1 MQFRII
7 SKVLGLMMM
16 IFSLTLLTP
25 IAIAAIYGENTHQ
38 AFFFSFAITFSLGML
53 LWLPYSRM
61 KGDLRTRDGFVI
73 TTLFWTVLSLVGSLP
88 FILVDAIHLHFTD
101 AVFESISGL
110 TTTGAT
116 VITGL
121 DYLPKSILYYRQQL
135 HWLGGIGIVVIAIA
149 IMPMLG
155 VGGMQLYKAE
165 TPGPVKDNKM
175 TPRITQTAKALF
187 TIYLSLTIICS
198 FAYWLAGMNTFDAI
212 THAFSTIATGG
223 FANYDASIG
232 YFNSPTIMM
241 LAVFFMIISGISF
254 GLHYYAWVKGSVLH
268 YWHNSESKMY
278 LNMII
283 GGSIICCGYLFLSG
297 SLSLTDSLLHGV
309 FQLVSIMTSTGFATT
324 NFSNWPTF
332 LPVFLIVLSFFG
344 ACAGSTGGGIKVGRM
359 LILAKQSLREIYRLI
374 HPSAIFPIKLRNRT
388 VPERVADSVWAFF
401 GIYLAIFYFLVM
413 LLQFTGLDYLTAWS
427 CTAAALNNL
436 GPGLGDAAAH
446 YGEINSTAKWLLS
459 AAMIIGRLEI
469 FTVLVLFT
477 PMFWRR

>member
-1 MQFRII
+1 MQFKII
-7 SKVLGLMMM
+7 SKILGLMLM

-25 IAIAAIYGENTHQ
+25 MLIASLYGESTHES
-38 AFFFSFAITFSLGML
+38 FFLSFAITFSLGML
-53 LWLPYSRM
+53 LWLPYSRV
-61 KGDLRTRDGFVI
+61 KGDLRTRDGFLI
-73 TTLFWTVLSLVGSLP
+73 TTLFWTVLSLVGALP
-88 FILVDAIHLHFTD
+88 FVLVDAIHLHFTD

-116 VITGL
+116 VISGL
-121 DYLPKSILYYRQQL
+121 DDLPKSILYYRQQL

-165 TPGPVKDNKM
+165 TPGPVKDAKM

-187 TIYLSLTIICS
+187 TIYLSLTVACS
-198 FAYWLAGMNTFDAI
+198 FSYWLAGMNVFDAI

-232 YFNSPTIMM
+232 YFNSPTIMI
-241 LAVFFMIISGISF
+241 LSIFFMAISGLSF
-254 GLHYYAWVKGSVLH
+254 GLHYYAWVKGSVVH
-268 YWHNSESKMY
+268 YWRNSESKMY
-278 LNMII
+278 LTVLFGASVIT
-283 GGSIICCGYLFLSG
+283 CGYLYFTKTM
-297 SLSLTDSLLHGV
+297 SLSDSLLHGS
-309 FQLVSIMTSTGFATT
+309 FHLVSIMTSTGFATD
-324 NFSNWPTF
+324 NFSEWPTF
-332 LPVFLIVLSFFG
+332 LPVFLIVMSFFG

-374 HPSAIFPIKLRNRT
+374 HPSAVFPIKLRNRT

-401 GIYLAIFYFLVM
+401 GVYLAIFYLLVL
-413 LLQFTGLDYLTAWS
+413 LLQLTGLDYLTAWS
-427 CTAAALNNL
+427 STAAALNNM
-436 GPGLGDAAAH
+436 GPGLGEAAAH
-446 YGEINSTAKWLLS
+446 YGEINSVAKWLLS

>member
-1 MQFRII
+1 M
-7 SKVLGLMMM
+7 VM

-25 IAIAAIYGENTHQ
+25 LLVASIYNEQTHI
-38 AFFFSFAITFSLGML
+38 AFFMSFAITFSVGML
-53 LWLPYSRM
+53 MWLPFSNH
-61 KGDLRTRDGFVI
+61 KGDLRTRDGFLI
-73 TTLFWTVLSLVGSLP
+73 TTLFWTILSLAGAIP
-88 FILVDAIHLHFTD
+88 FILVSPIHLQLTD
-101 AVFESISGL
+101 AVFESVSGL

-121 DYLPKSILYYRQQL
+121 DFLPKSILYYRQQL

-187 TIYLSLTIICS
+187 TIYLTLTIICS
-198 FAYWLAGMNTFDAI
+198 TAYWFAGMNIFDSI

-223 FANYDASIG
+223 FGNYDASMG
-232 YFNSPTIMM
+232 YFNNPIIYCICT
-241 LAVFFMIISGISF
+241 FFMLISGLSF
-254 GLHYYAWVKGSVLH
+254 GLHYYSWIKGSIIH

-278 LNMII
+278 LTLIFCT
-283 GGSIICCGYLFLSG
+283 SIICCGYLYFTKTL
-297 SLSLTDSLLHGV
+297 SLSDSLLHGT
-309 FQLVSIMTSTGFATT
+309 FQLVSIMTSTGFVTVD
-324 NFSNWPTF
+324 FSNWPTF
-332 LPVFLIVLSFFG
+332 LPVFLIILSFFG

-359 LILAKQSLREIYRLI
+359 LILSKQSLREIYRLI
-374 HPSAIFPIKLRNRT
+374 HPNAVYSIKLRNRT
-388 VPERVADSVWAFF
+388 VPERVADGVWAFF
-401 GIYLAIFYFLVM
+401 GVYLAIFYFLVI
-413 LLQFTGLDYLTAWS
+413 LLQLTGLDYLSAWS
-427 CTAAALNNL
+427 STAAALNNL
-436 GPGLGDAAAH
+436 GPGLGDASAH
-446 YGEINSTAKWLLS
+446 YGEINSIAKWLLS